1 MKIFTYLFLFCF
13 ILNLISCEDIT
24 DSIEEFEGENYE
36 EELLKYKVDLYV
48 QTNFKNKKEITK
60 DEFMKM
66 FIKVI
71 TEKDNDDSAS
81 AKELG
86 KAILKKKGT
95 PILLEKIHDYFNL
108 MELTFLYEEL
118 LKDKE
123 SDL

>member
-1 MKIFTYLFLFCF
+1 MKIFIYLFLFCF
-13 ILNLISCEDIT
+13 IFNFISCEDLE
-24 DSIEEFEGENYE
+24 EEFEGENYE
-36 EELLKYKVDLYV
+36 EQLLKYKVDMYV
-48 QTNFKNKKEITK
+48 QSNFKNRKEITK

-66 FIKVI
+66 FMKVI
-71 TEKDNDDSAS
+71 TEKDDDDSPS

-86 KAILKKKGT
+86 KAILKKKGV
-95 PILLEKIHDYFNL
+95 PILIEKIHDYFNL